1 MRTAVRIV
9 VVLLVLGGIAMA
21 LRRFLSE
28 TTEAAVEAEDR
39 ESQDA
44 DLVEEPAE
52 ELVEAQA

>member
-1 MRTAVRIV
+1 MKTAVRIV

-28 TTEAAVEAEDR
+28 TTEPAVDAEGP
-39 ESQDA
+39 ETQDP
-44 DLVEEPAE
+44 EPAD

>member
-9 VVLLVLGGIAMA
+9 VVMLVLGGIAMA

-28 TTEAAVEAEDR
+28 TTEAAVEAEGR

-44 DLVEEPAE
+44 DLVEEP
-52 ELVEAQA
+52 VEAQA